1 MTDKNKRSNQK
12 KTDFTIKP
20 VEVETDG
27 FNEEDFG
34 IFQFPSLGI
43 GIGHVAA
50 GKSTLMY
57 NLIEMLEPVFKGNVI
72 IWSPTIMNDPIGK
85 KLEDEEMYLEH
96 FEEYSNETLQSV
108 LQVIAN
114 QDDDKEKYLLVFD
127 DILGLLPKNMM
138 SADHKY
144 FSHFISTYR
153 HGGGIA
159 GEGQISLLFFTQ
171 YYKDLSPVLRANSTY
186 YFFLGA
192 HSEKHISQY
201 SEELNAITEGSS
213 EKFIETWEKAKGGN
227 RYDFLTLDMRK
238 LRAYKNLTEKLLD
251 REDTEGSSKKE
262 QAEQS
267 KKEEEEDE

>member
-1 MTDKNKRSNQK
+1 MTDKK
-12 KTDFTIKP
+12 KVNFKIKP
-20 VEVETDG
+20 VEVEHDG
-27 FNEEDFG
+27 FNEEEFG
-34 IFQFPSLGI
+34 LFQFPSLGI

-57 NLIEMLEPVFKGNVI
+57 NLIEQLEPVFQGNVI

-85 KLEDEEMYLEH
+85 KLEEEEMFLEH
-96 FEEYSNETLQSV
+96 FEEYSNDTLASV

-114 QDDDKEKYLLVFD
+114 QDEEKKEKYLLVFD

-138 SADHKY
+138 SHDHKY

-186 YFFLGA
+186 YFFLGS
-192 HSEKHISQY
+192 HSEKHINQY

-213 EKFIETWEKAKGGN
+213 EKFIEIWEKAKGAN

-238 LRAYKNLTEKLLD
+238 LKAYKNLEEILYD
-251 REDTEGSSKKE
+251 RDEGEGKKKE
-262 QAEQS
+262 DDDDKS
-267 KKEEEEDE
+267 SDKEEDSD

>member
-1 MTDKNKRSNQK
+1 MTEK
-12 KTDFTIKP
+12 KPTTDFKIKP
-20 VEVETDG
+20 VDVNNDG
-27 FNEEDFG
+27 FNEEEYG
-34 IFQFPSLGI
+34 IFQFPSLGV

-85 KLEDEEMYLEH
+85 KLQDDEMYLEH

-114 QDDDKEKYLLVFD
+114 QDDEKKEKYLLVFD
-127 DILGLLPKNMM
+127 DILGMLPKNMM
-138 SADHKY
+138 SRDHKY
-144 FSHFISTYR
+144 FSSFISTYR

-192 HSEKHISQY
+192 HSEKHIGQY

-213 EKFIETWEKAKGGN
+213 EKFMEVWQQAKGKS

-238 LRAYKNLTEKLLD
+238 LRAYKNLDEKLLD
-251 REDTEGSSKKE
+251 REDTENGANKPSS
-262 QAEQS
+262 S
-267 KKEEEEDE
+267 SSEEEASSEE